1 MGCSWHVCLILK
13 AAKLTVKLDGD
24 IIMGDYIR
32 DKRYQSEGMGSI
44 EDIRYTVLKSWAFS
58 ANNQCC
64 AENVTDSGI
73 SWYFFV

>member
-1 MGCSWHVCLILK
+1 VGQ

-44 EDIRYTVLKSWAFS
+44 EDIRYVRTIYS
-58 ANNQCC
+58 
-64 AENVTDSGI
+64 
-73 SWYFFV
+73 